1 MRQRA
6 TLLEAS
12 RQTRTLTLGV
22 LLMFACGGGLVYFAF
37 YQEMEL
43 SSVPIVLISTAGFF
57 VTGAWLCLAIRCP
70 NCGARILWQAFS
82 QNAFGNWYLW
92 LIRLT
97 RCPTCGFEASSMLR
111 GKPDPD

>member
-1 MRQRA
+1 MRQRV

-12 RQTRTLTLGV
+12 GQTRTLNLGL
-22 LLMFACGGGLVYFAF
+22 LLMIACGGVLVYFAF

-43 SSVPIVLISTAGFF
+43 SSVSIVLISTAGIV
-57 VTGAWLCLAIRCP
+57 VTGVWLCLAIRCP

-92 LIRLT
+92 LIRLP
-97 RCPTCGFEASSMLR
+97 RCPTCGFEPSSMLR
-111 GKPDPD
+111 DKPVP